1 MMSAGGSSRLLMVCC
16 CVLITSVFLYCVGY
30 VRLELE
36 LRSYKERLEA
46 LEQREKQLPTTRV
59 SPIPTNGIRFSKDES
74 DSSSAQKRDR
84 RDVESSKSPKGDNG
98 VLAPEIQ
105 QQITK
110 SVYTATQKICTSQSQ
125 ICVQGPPG
133 KIGPQ
138 GPQGSPGY
146 PGLRGPPGIKGQKGE
161 PGEPT
166 LPTPTSLQP
175 FRGQAGDVIS
185 APGIIVTPAVRT
197 VALDQSAV
205 FKCSPERNVDA
216 TVSWS
221 KEDGSLPAGRYSII
235 KGTLHIKNATVGDN
249 GMYVCTIRTDQGTAQ
264 ASVTLNVQ
272 ARPLIS
278 LPAGPI
284 YAESGKDVKLPK
296 CQVIGYPPPV
306 VSWTKLFDQL
316 PSGRA
321 TVQGQTLTITKTDK
335 KDAGT
340 YICTA
345 TNVMGTSH
353 AMTALIVNV
362 VPQFTVKP
370 PDKIELYHGQTVTL
384 NCSADGHPVPSITW
398 TRCKGNIPEERSQVE
413 GGQLKINS
421 LTAKDS
427 GTYICSA
434 RSEFVQ
440 VETEVQ
446 LIVKTGRDC
455 AELFSAGFKKSGVY
469 TVNPTNKTSFEVYCD
484 MKTDGGG
491 WTVFHKRFSGF
502 VGFFRGWDEYKNG
515 FGDLRG
521 EFWLGNEK
529 IHQLTEIP
537 SQLRVEINT
546 TSSGNKYAK
555 YSNFTVTNEA
565 SNYTLFVGF
574 YSGSAT
580 DKLKYYNGMSFS
592 TKDRDN
598 DKTSSNCAINNRGAW
613 WYNSCG
619 DSLLNGNYDNSYYQ
633 WNWFLKGSEMKLKP
647 KSP

>member
-1 MMSAGGSSRLLMVCC
+1 MTVDFEEESGNRDGCESPGLEKKFFSTSTLQWRSPALMQVSCC
-16 CVLITSVFLYCVGY
+16 KSVFSCSAFF
-30 VRLELE
+30 ESSNTE
-36 LRSYKERLEA
+36 I
-46 LEQREKQLPTTRV
+46 PV
-59 SPIPTNGIRFSKDES
+59 SNVNKP
-74 DSSSAQKRDR
+74 SSSAEKRNP
-84 RDVESSKSPKGDNG
+84 RDAESTKGDNG

-105 QQITK
+105 PQITK
-110 SVYTATQKICTSQSQ
+110 SVHAATQKICTGKSQ

-133 KIGPQ
+133 KTGPQ
-138 GPQGSPGY
+138 GPQ
-146 PGLRGPPGIKGQKGE
+146 GQKGE

-166 LPTPTSLQP
+166 SLTPTALQP
-175 FRGQAGDVIS
+175 FRGQAADVIS

-197 VALDQSAV
+197 VALDQPAV
-205 FKCSPERNVDA
+205 LKCSPEKNVDA

-221 KEDGSLPAGRYSII
+221 KEDGSLPNGRYSII
-235 KGTLHIKNATVGDN
+235 KGTLYIKNATVGDN

-296 CQVIGYPPPV
+296 CWVIGYPPPV
-306 VSWTKLFDQL
+306 LSWTKLFDQL

-398 TRCKGNIPEERSQVE
+398 TRCKGNLPEERSQVK

-434 RSEFVQ
+434 RSEFVH

-446 LIVKTGRDC
+446 LIVKTGKQC
-455 AELFSAGFKKSGVY
+455 
-469 TVNPTNKTSFEVYCD
+469 
-484 MKTDGGG
+484 
-491 WTVFHKRFSGF
+491 
-502 VGFFRGWDEYKNG
+502 
-515 FGDLRG
+515 
-521 EFWLGNEK
+521 
-529 IHQLTEIP
+529 LT
-537 SQLRVEINT
+537 
-546 TSSGNKYAK
+546 
-555 YSNFTVTNEA
+555 
-565 SNYTLFVGF
+565 
-574 YSGSAT
+574 
-580 DKLKYYNGMSFS
+580 
-592 TKDRDN
+592 
-598 DKTSSNCAINNRGAW
+598 
-613 WYNSCG
+613 
-619 DSLLNGNYDNSYYQ
+619 
-633 WNWFLKGSEMKLKP
+633 
-647 KSP
+647 